1 MIHVDGAQRL
11 EIFVALHRIFH
22 TLVIGEVDV
31 IAGAVAI
38 ADVVETNRRD
48 ACLRHGQRGI
58 IIGIARFVAGR
69 AIAMQHNNS
78 RELFPFRANRH
89 GQRCG
94 NLVITRVDGD
104 VFFGILHCFCR
115 ILRRCQR
122 AAGDAHCK
130 SQKQGQELP
139 HNCYTSQLF
148 CASAR
153 WSV

>member
-1 MIHVDGAQRL
+1 MYL
-11 EIFVALHRIFH
+11 SK
-22 TLVIGEVDV
+22 
-31 IAGAVAI
+31 IATKVTM
-38 ADVVETNRRD
+38 VVRR
-48 ACLRHGQRGI
+48 
-58 IIGIARFVAGR
+58 
-69 AIAMQHNNS
+69 N
-78 RELFPFRANRH
+78 EFRAPKGVADRVLACENVQVRYETS
-89 GQRCG
+89 
-94 NLVITRVDGD
+94 ITRVDGD

-139 HNCYTSQLF
+139 HNCYTSQII